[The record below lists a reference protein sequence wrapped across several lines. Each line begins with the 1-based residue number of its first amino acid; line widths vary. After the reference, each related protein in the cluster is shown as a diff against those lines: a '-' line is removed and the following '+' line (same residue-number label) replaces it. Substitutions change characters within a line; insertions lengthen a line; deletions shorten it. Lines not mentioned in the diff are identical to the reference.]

1 MIRIL
6 YCIHKDPFSKSGS
19 SFSFQRFNV
28 DMPLVGGGGGGTI
41 QLSTLT
47 FQLMLILNFLIC
59 EEYHLR
65 FLVSK
70 CDELLEIGG

>member
-1 MIRIL
+1 
-6 YCIHKDPFSKSGS
+6 
-19 SFSFQRFNV
+19 
-28 DMPLVGGGGGGTI
+28 MPLLGGGGGGTI
-41 QLSTLT
+41 QPSTLT

-65 FLVSK
+65 FLGSK